1 MEFKQSW
8 AVLQE
13 KHPGFC
19 ALLRTIYSS
28 EDPVDAKM
36 TRARQALEYMLQARC
51 LSLHRAY
58 TDIHKTLGMLQQK
71 GDMED
76 FYALQAHI
84 VRAVANTY
92 IHATLASLMQGQV
105 QTARTQQDLEEVGR
119 ALCVVVDWFL
129 EKEGLQQGPA
139 PSPQK
144 ATIRI
149 VEKLAQ
155 EEGAAGAAKDE
166 TRAIEMDFAL
176 DDGEEHSWDVCGEW
190 TKFFTGIQ
198 FAKRLF
204 RNVPDDVLRRWVK
217 MMPRILHRYYLVLTR
232 ADSGKNDI
240 KYLKGADGHLAG
252 RVTKCRLG
260 GNYRLL
266 WYLSPGKVFNILG
279 IVSHDD
285 QEMFEA
291 AKGVIGQEGR
301 LTGYVYWA
309 PRRFLRRLYSCRIQ
323 NRYARHSLETMLII
337 ESRFNYDETQRLVV
351 KKAGGVANLSVVGNA
366 GSGKSVVGFH
376 WISKRMEKQEHCLYL
391 TMSSNLVDRIS
402 SSYHEEMDTDGQEK
416 TILPLPGDLAFNK
429 DWLIFEDIFSF
440 LHKVPK
446 VREREAAGEI
456 RYMNPQES
464 FHFFRQVCQ
473 NIKTGWGKLQE
484 AGMTQDEKIMLAW
497 RKIHGIIKGCIP
509 DKNSLDYNQEP
520 LRIRPRL
527 SQEEYIRRERDVS
540 KHQQLGEQARDF
552 LYKQVLSRYEQ
563 ALKDC
568 HLGDDNDLARYVL
581 HASTPRQK
589 WQAAFLDECQDLT
602 EVELLSLG
610 YHLKHCAHKLMA
622 SDRCQI
628 IQPTLFDPAQ
638 MLTDM
643 NRLGKVDFSSA
654 PAESRQSQY
663 LHYNYRSTQEIVAF
677 QNFIMARLARAQSLH
692 EEEKV
697 PIRAMEHMHGEK
709 PVWIKQ
715 GRENAAALQELLTEL
730 NETKLMPLIADRNQ
744 LDEAEASRKD
754 MDDMAACKGL
764 EYPSVLLVDICS
776 DMYRTSADTAW
787 PWRYFYVGATRAQK
801 KLVIYENR
809 ELQFSPAI
817 HNFAK
822 EAAEKGVIAY
832 CEDLQAVKP
841 GSSKTWRQWLFD
853 WLSDITQ
860 EDRIVMAEN
869 YEQAGRFQAAAD
881 IYHDLLAEG
890 YEEEYIRCQ
899 GRAYLEA
906 KQYEEAGRLYGQS
919 AHARMYWEDMLQ
931 HYPLPGASCLAIAI
945 LLMKPEEPGA
955 WRKLRER
962 FQADRKDEDW
972 QTCLQQAV
980 AQPEVRRSLAL
991 WQQAQWR
998 QLGRMAE
1005 ETLHLLRAE

>member
-8 AVLQE
+8 DVLQE
-13 KHPGFC
+13 RHPGFYT
-19 ALLRTIYSS
+19 LLRAIYSS

-36 TRARQALEYMLQARC
+36 TRARQALEWMLQARC
-51 LSLHRAY
+51 RSLQRSY

-84 VRAVANTY
+84 VRAIANSY
-92 IHATLASLMQGQV
+92 IHATLASLMQRQV
-105 QTARTQQDLEEVGR
+105 QTARTQQDLAEVGR
-119 ALCVVVDWFL
+119 ALAVVVDWFL
-129 EKEGLQQGPA
+129 EKEGLQQEPA
-139 PSPQK
+139 PVSQK

-149 VEKLAQ
+149 SEKLD
-155 EEGAAGAAKDE
+155 EEDEPAGGAKGDIHAV
-166 TRAIEMDFAL
+166 EMDFAL
-176 DDGEEHSWDVCGEW
+176 DGAEERSWDICGEW

-198 FAKRLF
+198 FSKRLF
-204 RNVPDDVLRRWVK
+204 HNVPDDILRRWVK

-232 ADSGKNDI
+232 AGSGKNDI
-240 KYLKGADGHLAG
+240 KYLKGADGHLDG

-266 WYLSPGKVFNILG
+266 WYLSPDKVFNILG
-279 IVSHDD
+279 IVSHDEQD
-285 QEMFEA
+285 TFEA
-291 AKGVIGQEGR
+291 ARGVIGQEGR
-301 LTGYVYWA
+301 LTGYVYWS
-309 PRRFLRRLYSCRIQ
+309 PRRFLRRLYSCQIK
-323 NRYARHSLETMLII
+323 NRYAHHSLETMLVL

-351 KKAGGVANLSVVGNA
+351 KRAGGVANLSVVGNA

-376 WISKRMEKQEHCLYL
+376 WISKRLEKQEHCLYL

-402 SSYHEEMDTDGQEK
+402 ASYHEEMDTDGQEK
-416 TILPLPGDLAFNK
+416 TILPLPGDLVFNK

-440 LHKVPK
+440 LHKVQK
-446 VREREAAGEI
+446 VREQEASGEI

-473 NIKTGWGKLQE
+473 NIKTGWGRLQE

-509 DKNSLDYNQEP
+509 NKSALDYTQEP
-520 LRIRPRL
+520 LHIRPRL
-527 SQEEYIRRERDVS
+527 NQEEYIRRERDVS
-540 KHQQLGEQARDF
+540 KHQQLSEQARDF
-552 LYKQVLSRYEQ
+552 LYTQILSRYEQ
-563 ALKDC
+563 ALKDRQ
-568 HLGDDNDLARYVL
+568 LGDDNDLARFVL
-581 HASTPRQK
+581 QHSTPRQK

-602 EVELLSLG
+602 EVELLALG
-610 YHLKHCAHKLMA
+610 YQLKHCAHKLMA

-643 NRLGKVDFSSA
+643 NRLGKVDFASA

-663 LHYNYRSTQEIVAF
+663 LHYNYRSTQEIVMF

-709 PVWIKQ
+709 PIWIKQ
-715 GRENAAALQELLTEL
+715 SRENEAALQELLAAL
-730 NETKLMPLIADRNQ
+730 DETKLTPLIADRNQ

-776 DMYRTSADTAW
+776 DMYRTAADTVW

-809 ELQFSPAI
+809 ELQFSTAV
-817 HNFAK
+817 HDFAK
-822 EAAEKGVIAY
+822 EAAEKGIIAY

-841 GSSKTWRQWLFD
+841 GSSKTWCQWLFD

-881 IYHDLLAEG
+881 IYHDLLSEG

-899 GRAYLEA
+899 GRAYLEK
-906 KQYEEAGRLYGQS
+906 KQYEAACEIYSRS
-919 AHARMYWEDMLQ
+919 AHARLYWEDMLQ
-931 HYPLPGASCLAIAI
+931 QDELSGPAYLAIAI

-955 WRKLRER
+955 WRELRER
-962 FQADRKDEDW
+962 FRAVRAAEDW
-972 QTCLQQAV
+972 QDSLQKAMKQ
-980 AQPEVRRSLAL
+980 QEVRRALQIWQQTQWQQLGSLA
-991 WQQAQWR
+991 
-998 QLGRMAE
+998 GEM
-1005 ETLHLLRAE
+1005 LHLLKN